1 MSWSKWVND
10 AVDKGEGYVPRDK
23 SSEASAKQLNLT
35 LDEVSNRVGF
45 SKPYLSTI
53 ETGKVKNPPSDEL
66 LTRLEKVLKFETGLL
81 LHIAHLERMPSDV
94 RGVYESR
101 EAENQKLRQFVA
113 SVAEKRGQE
122 QRRPGRCWPRRGW
135 RRRTANPPMSAGRL
149 VPIINKVA
157 AGYPMDFN
165 DLDYPVGIADDYVRC
180 PDLHD
185 PNAFA
190 VRVVGDSMEP
200 RFHRGRY
207 RDLLAVAGRPQRRRL
222 LRPVHACRTRRR
234 SSGCS
239 SSGRTRSACSR
250 ETSGTRRPRGGQPHR
265 RHLSRRHPLRAA
277 VARRCCGVVR
287 PCTCQAAIGFAP
299 TRCGVFVHQ
308 GGSVVSVATRKGRQG
323 QDRSVSREGGFPR
336 TTCVSRSSAVW
347 TNSVP
352 SWGLPGACS
361 RTKR

>member
-1 MSWSKWVND
+1 MSLGQIIRSKR
-10 AVDKGEGYVPRDK
+10 E
-23 SSEASAKQLNLT
+23 QLNLT

-101 EAENQKLRQFVA
+101 EAENIRLRQVLRK
-113 SVAEKRGQE
+113 VTEKRSQSSEVKELLAQMGADSKD
-122 QRRPGRCWPRRGW
+122 GKSG
-135 RRRTANPPMSAGRL
+135 MSAGRL

-157 AGYPMDFN
+157 AGYPTDFN

-200 RFHRGRY
+200 RFHEGDIVIFSPALDVRNGDDCFVRFTMPHETTFKRVFFERDSKVRLQPRNERY
-207 RDLLAVAGRPQRRRL
+207 SPTIIEGNRVDGIY
-222 LRPVHACRTRRR
+222 
-234 SSGCS
+234 
-239 SSGRTRSACSR
+239 
-250 ETSGTRRPRGGQPHR
+250 
-265 RHLSRRHPLRAA
+265 RA
-277 VARRCCGVVR
+277 VVR
-287 PCTCQAAIGFAP
+287 YE
-299 TRCGVFVHQ
+299 R
-308 GGSVVSVATRKGRQG
+308 
-323 QDRSVSREGGFPR
+323 
-336 TTCVSRSSAVW
+336 
-347 TNSVP
+347 
-352 SWGLPGACS
+352 L
-361 RTKR
+361 

>member
-1 MSWSKWVND
+1 MSLGQIIRSKR
-10 AVDKGEGYVPRDK
+10 E
-23 SSEASAKQLNLT
+23 QLNLT

-101 EAENQKLRQFVA
+101 EAENIRLRQVLRK
-113 SVAEKRGQE
+113 VTEKRSQSSEVKELLAQMNADSKDGKS
-122 QRRPGRCWPRRGW
+122 G
-135 RRRTANPPMSAGRL
+135 MSAGRL

-157 AGYPMDFN
+157 AGYPTDFN

-200 RFHRGRY
+200 RFHEGDIVIFSPSLDVRNGDDCFVRFTMPHETTFKRVFFERDNKVRLQPRNERY
-207 RDLLAVAGRPQRRRL
+207 SPTIIEGNRVDGIYRAVIRYERL
-222 LRPVHACRTRRR
+222 
-234 SSGCS
+234 
-239 SSGRTRSACSR
+239 
-250 ETSGTRRPRGGQPHR
+250 
-265 RHLSRRHPLRAA
+265 
-277 VARRCCGVVR
+277 
-287 PCTCQAAIGFAP
+287 
-299 TRCGVFVHQ
+299 
-308 GGSVVSVATRKGRQG
+308 
-323 QDRSVSREGGFPR
+323 
-336 TTCVSRSSAVW
+336 
-347 TNSVP
+347 
-352 SWGLPGACS
+352 
-361 RTKR
+361 